1 MGSGQTGKCFEELGR
16 PIIYSVDWK
25 MHHIEMH
32 FSCSQSPSTSPFPPP
47 QPLLFVKYKHKYI
60 NNEHSSEMHLLIPD
74 DPNSLPPYLPPLSH
88 SVPAIYQS
96 WKKRAWSAFAE
107 LFFIAFFFFFF
118 FDYIVRNAIN
128 FISGVTRV
136 TFVWSV
142 LNYEPIQNEIWKRYC
157 VPISWIPDL

>member
-107 LFFIAFFFFFF
+107 LFFIAFFFFRL
-118 FDYIVRNAIN
+118 YRQ
-128 FISGVTRV
+128 
-136 TFVWSV
+136 
-142 LNYEPIQNEIWKRYC
+142 ERYQFHFWCHPCHLC
-157 VPISWIPDL
+157 VVSIELWTHPEWNMEKILRTY